1 MLVYLLRH
9 GDAEDLGAEGPRT
22 DEERALTAAGVDKLK
37 SACALYKKAVKDPD
51 RIVSSPLVRALES
64 AKILAEAL
72 HHGREIER
80 SELLVPSARPVRALE
95 LLQGELVPGTAA
107 VVLVGHEPH
116 LGNLLGLLLT
126 GSDRAC
132 VPFKKGM
139 LIGVELDSD
148 LSTPARLLFCMTQKQ
163 AGKLA

>member
-9 GDAEDLGAEGPRT
+9 GDAEELGGGGPRT
-22 DEERALTAAGVDKLK
+22 DEERKLTAAGVEKLRF
-37 SACALYKKAVKDPD
+37 ACALYRRAIKSVD
-51 RIVSSPLVRALES
+51 RIVSSPLVRAVES
-64 AKILAEAL
+64 AQILAEAL
-72 HHGREIER
+72 RDGCQVER

-95 LLQGELVPGTAA
+95 LLQGEVAAGTGT

-132 VPFKKGM
+132 VPLKKGM
-139 LIGVELDSD
+139 LVGVELDGD
-148 LSTPARLLFCMTQKQ
+148 LGMHGRLLFCMTQKV

>member
-1 MLVYLLRH
+1 MMVYLLRH
-9 GDAEDLGAEGPRT
+9 GDAEDLGPEGPRT
-22 DEERALTAAGVDKLK
+22 DEERTLTAAGVDKLK

-51 RIVSSPLVRALES
+51 RIVSSPLVRAVES

-72 HHGREIER
+72 HHGREVER

-95 LLQGELVPGTAA
+95 LLQGELASGTGA
-107 VVLVGHEPH
+107 VALVGHEPH

-126 GSDRAC
+126 CSDRTSM
-132 VPFKKGM
+132 PFKKGM

-148 LSTPARLLFCMTQKQ
+148 LSMPGRLLFCMTQKL